1 MLAHLKNP
9 PSSKP
14 NLGTSFHFS
23 VGQHFTKKERNL
35 ISKLIPIY
43 TEGYLDPFFFNP
55 VRGAGKK
62 CEAMAHKRAPQRA
75 TKKFICCAF

>member
-1 MLAHLKNP
+1 M
-9 PSSKP
+9 
-14 NLGTSFHFS
+14 
-23 VGQHFTKKERNL
+23 

-75 TKKFICCAF
+75 TKIDMLYILNIAKGTTDPRVEFILPK